1 MEEFQYIDSELIE
14 IMVPFGSE
22 KSSFCVE
29 LSRYTLENIKPHL
42 EKPGVEI
49 FKYRKFTAE
58 ELSDEICREA
68 KRRIVKLL
76 NENAIFVGYNINI
89 KIPPNTVSVSE
100 PKSDKPYFQLKYNTN
115 HRVKISKEELIKII
129 QDFHKN
135 TLHST

>member
-29 LSRYTLENIKPHL
+29 LSCFTLENVKRHL
-42 EKPGVEI
+42 DTPGVEI
-49 FKYRKFTAE
+49 FKYKKFTAE

-76 NENAIFVGYNINI
+76 NDRMSFIDYNFTI
-89 KIPPNTVSVSE
+89 KIPHNTVSVSE
-100 PKSDKPYFQLKYNTN
+100 SKSDTPYFQMKYKPE
-115 HRVKISKEELIKII
+115 HRIEISKEELIKMI
-129 QDFHKN
+129 QYFHKI

>member
-42 EKPGVEI
+42 ETPGVEI
-49 FKYRKFTAE
+49 FKYKKFTAE
-58 ELSDEICREA
+58 EISDEICREA

-76 NENAIFVGYNINI
+76 NENATFMDYNIGI

-100 PKSDKPYFQLKYNTN
+100 PKSDTPYFQMKYKPD
-115 HRVKISKEELIKII
+115 HRIQISKEELIKMI

-135 TLHST
+135 TLLLT

>member
-14 IMVPFGSE
+14 MMVPFGSE

-42 EKPGVEI
+42 ENPCVEI
-49 FKYRKFTAE
+49 FKYKKFTAE

-76 NENAIFVGYNINI
+76 NENATFMGHNISI

-100 PKSDKPYFQLKYNTN
+100 PKSAVPYFQMKYKPE
-115 HRVKISKEELIKII
+115 HSIQISKEELIKMI

-135 TLHST
+135 TLFST